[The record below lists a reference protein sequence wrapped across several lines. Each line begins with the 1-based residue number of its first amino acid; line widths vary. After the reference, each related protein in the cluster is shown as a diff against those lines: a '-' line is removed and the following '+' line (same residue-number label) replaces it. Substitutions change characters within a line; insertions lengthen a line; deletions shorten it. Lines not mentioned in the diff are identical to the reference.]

1 MKKTLLYLAVF
12 LVFVVIV
19 NTNAQNQINH
29 YNDQGLSSESLLEE
43 DVKIYSNMRDREFI
57 RLGVDGRDKFRYV
70 YKFFETRIY
79 LLAIN
84 HLAKPAHTYVFVLYH
99 SLVLFFIYIVSL
111 GLFNFSK
118 KKLLVNDIAASLLLL
133 LLVSYL
139 FATTNILSDE
149 RFTLVETLAVSIAL
163 YASIN
168 QKILMFIGAVLLGV
182 SNRESA
188 VMLSIFYPLINYRL
202 ISKWKKLV
210 LSLSGFILLILL
222 NFDIF
227 QQINLEM
234 IVYGMERNNRISVI
248 KLISYII
255 KYGLFLLPLFFML
268 WSLTRDD
275 IIYGKVLILV
285 VLYLIM
291 IFFGSFLG
299 NTLLLFIF
307 IPFYLF
313 ALGQYLQSFSC
324 CGPESLRHGG

>member
-1 MKKTLLYLAVF
+1 MKRTLLFVTVF
-12 LVFVVIV
+12 AVFVVIV
-19 NTNAQNQINH
+19 NANAQKQIND
-29 YNDQGLSSESLLEE
+29 YDSSGVSASLLET
-43 DVKIYSNMRDREFI
+43 DVDAYQSMRDREI
-57 RLGVDGRDKFRYV
+57 SKLDVGSRQRLRYF

-84 HLAKPAHTYVFVLYH
+84 HLAKPAHKYVFVLYH

-118 KKLLVNDIAASLLLL
+118 KKLLANDIAASLLLL

-202 ISKWKKLV
+202 ISKWKKIA
-210 LSLSGFILLILL
+210 LSLSGFIFLILL
-222 NFDIF
+222 NFDIL
-227 QQINLEM
+227 QYMSLEM
-234 IVYGMERNNRISVI
+234 IYGVGNNNRFSGM
-248 KLISYII
+248 KLVSYTM
-255 KYGLFLLPLFFML
+255 KYSLFLLPLIFML
-268 WSLTRDD
+268 WSLKRDD
-275 IIYGKVLILV
+275 ILYGKVLILFGI
-285 VLYLIM
+285 YLIM
-291 IFFGSFLG
+291 IMFGSFLG

-324 CGPESLRHGG
+324 WGPESLRHGG